1 MTFEWVFTYILAG
14 QVLSGFCSL
23 SQSEYYNMLNYEVV
37 TLLTNVL
44 LNTVLRELGEVNT
57 LGACMCEG
65 SPKSQE
71 AKAVSGEAVGFM
83 IIQ

>member
-1 MTFEWVFTYILAG
+1 M
-14 QVLSGFCSL
+14 
-23 SQSEYYNMLNYEVV
+23 

-71 AKAVSGEAVGFM
+71 TKAVSGEAVGFM

>member
-1 MTFEWVFTYILAG
+1 M
-14 QVLSGFCSL
+14 
-23 SQSEYYNMLNYEVV
+23 

-71 AKAVSGEAVGFM
+71 AQAVSGEAVGFM